1 LADPRM
7 KVKDTKGKEGEMEL
21 RAFFRAIDYVQPL
34 RRCRINRSFTGV
46 LCVRFSFEF

>member
-1 LADPRM
+1 M

-21 RAFFRAIDYVQPL
+21 RAFFRAIDYVICTTIK
-34 RRCRINRSFTGV
+34 CRINRSFTGV